1 MNIKPLSNNVVIEPV
16 EEEEEEKKTDAGII
30 IPDTANKKEDEQP
43 AEGKVVA
50 VGPGKMNEAGERT
63 EMEVKVGD
71 TVLFNEGF
79 SPTKFKSDGK
89 EYVLVEEDRIYGI
102 IQD

>member
-16 EEEEEEKKTDAGII
+16 EEKEEEKKTDAGLI
-30 IPDTANKKEDEQP
+30 IPDSANKDDDEQP

-50 VGPGKMNEAGERT
+50 VGPGKLNDSGQRV
-63 EMEVKVGD
+63 EMSVKVGD
-71 TVLFNEGF
+71 KVLFNEGF
-79 SPTKFKSDGK
+79 SPTKFKSEGN
-89 EYVLVEEDRIYGI
+89 EYVLVEENRIYGV